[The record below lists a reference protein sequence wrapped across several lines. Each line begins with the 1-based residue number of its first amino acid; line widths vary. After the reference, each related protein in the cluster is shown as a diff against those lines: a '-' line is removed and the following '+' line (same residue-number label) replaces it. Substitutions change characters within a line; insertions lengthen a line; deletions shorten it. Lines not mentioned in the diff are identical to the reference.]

1 MLYWFADG
9 VRTAERKKGLSFG
22 CPPVFE
28 AIYLQYSQSSSSL
41 SFSVDIDCAATYQFF
56 ANQQS
61 RWQKAR
67 PTPMWFIFNTA
78 IERHLTWGKV
88 FRQLHPTRWCICFL
102 YSFQGNF
109 IDPSLLLPLL
119 RPRANKLCLFI
130 LSIPIFMLKSVLP
143 SLLWDWNIDY
153 RWVWFGK
160 HQQESSVGSISQ
172 WFVWIIKLWCA
183 WAEAPP
189 FIFDLSYFNNIWRGL
204 QGFHAICW
212 GLWGSHVNRNVICRL
227 INLKL
232 SFSFWTHLR
241 YESFSTSFIFLSFWQ
256 AF

>member
-9 VRTAERKKGLSFG
+9 VRTEERKKGLSFG

-109 IDPSLLLPLL
+109 IDSSLLLPLL
-119 RPRANKLCLFI
+119 RPRANKCRVMFI
-130 LSIPIFMLKSVLP
+130 HFIDSHFYAKERSSILVMRLKHWLP
-143 SLLWDWNIDY
+143 M
-153 RWVWFGK
+153 
-160 HQQESSVGSISQ
+160 
-172 WFVWIIKLWCA
+172 
-183 WAEAPP
+183 
-189 FIFDLSYFNNIWRGL
+189 GL
-204 QGFHAICW
+204 
-212 GLWGSHVNRNVICRL
+212 VR
-227 INLKL
+227 
-232 SFSFWTHLR
+232 
-241 YESFSTSFIFLSFWQ
+241 
-256 AF
+256 